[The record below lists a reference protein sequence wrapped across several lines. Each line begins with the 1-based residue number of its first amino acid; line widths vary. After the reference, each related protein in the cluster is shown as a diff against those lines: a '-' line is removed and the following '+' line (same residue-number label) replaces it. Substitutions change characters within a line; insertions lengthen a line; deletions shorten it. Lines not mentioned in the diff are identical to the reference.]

1 MSDLVVITF
10 PNETDG
16 PAALASLRDAQKNSG
31 LNLRDVAVVV
41 KDASGKIRTHNE
53 TDSTTIAGGVGG
65 GIVGLLLGAVF
76 FPIGGLIIGA
86 SVGALIGKSLHH
98 NVDKQMI
105 TDVTNDLTPGTSAVF
120 ALVDANP
127 AALVGAVRQYQ
138 GKVYQSTLNEEV
150 ESQLEEALKNPG

>member
-10 PNETDG
+10 SNETDG
-16 PAALASLRDAQKNSG
+16 PKALTALRDAQRHSG
-31 LNLRDVAVVV
+31 LALRDVAVVV
-41 KDASGKIRTHNE
+41 KDASGKINTHNE

-65 GIVGLLLGAVF
+65 GVIGLILAGVF
-76 FPIGGLIIGA
+76 FPIGGIIIGA
-86 SVGALIGKSLHH
+86 TIGGLIGKSLHH

-127 AALVGAVRQYQ
+127 SALVGTVRQFQ
-138 GKVYQSTLNEEV
+138 GKVYQSTLDPET
-150 ESQLEEALKNPG
+150 ESQLEEALKNPS